1 MSVAVVDEARRRCL
15 PSMAERSQESRVIR
29 GPTYAIFGGSPPYDN
44 VSNMDIRRFMPPY
57 NLSKVLLP
65 TSFRPQRDLGDIPEY
80 REMVKVAE
88 PIQFGEFMGTET
100 CAEMLGSDLEALTPG
115 DMSAF
120 HEVLMALSGTEIF
133 RSYRKA
139 YATSGR
145 GGGGR

>member
-1 MSVAVVDEARRRCL
+1 
-15 PSMAERSQESRVIR
+15 MAERSQESRVLR
-29 GPTYAIFGGSPPYDN
+29 GPTYAIFGGSPPYEN

-65 TSFRPQRDLGDIPEY
+65 TSFQPQRELGDIPEY
-80 REMVKVAE
+80 RELVEGAG
-88 PIQFGEFMGTET
+88 PNQFGEFMGTQN
-100 CAEMLGSDLEALTPG
+100 CAAMLGPDLEALTPA

-120 HEVLMALSGTEIF
+120 HEMLMALSGTEMF

-145 GGGGR
+145 GGVGRLVHHLLIMHL